1 MREIDEDMALKA
13 LQNEMEINF
22 QVALK
27 RNESLWEIKR
37 GLIDKLYF
45 LKVIGVIT
53 KEELDGEEEKIDKYY
68 RKMVA
73 KKKRLDKYFDVDA
86 GF

>member
-1 MREIDEDMALKA
+1 
-13 LQNEMEINF
+13 MEINF

-27 RNESLWEIKR
+27 RNESLWEVKR

-53 KEELDGEEEKIDKYY
+53 KNELDGEEEKIDKYY
-68 RKMVA
+68 RKMVT
-73 KKKRLDKYFDVDA
+73 KKKRLDKYFDVDT